1 MGTHRATGMQNT
13 TAGTS
18 KGKGMVRGRKEGKNT
33 GKTGTGRN
41 MVRVAVTARTMMR
54 RVTVGAQIQLGAR
67 VKPDDPRLGAPSSML

>member
-1 MGTHRATGMQNT
+1 
-13 TAGTS
+13 
-18 KGKGMVRGRKEGKNT
+18 
-33 GKTGTGRN
+33 